1 MLDQDGAPV
10 PIGAVGRVFVGNDML
25 FDGYTNAAS
34 PAIEDQLMDT
44 GDLGYLD
51 ASGRLFVAG
60 RDDEMIISGG
70 ENVFPRPVEEAIA
83 RLPQVAEVAVVGVPD
98 PEFGQR
104 LAAFVVCTAGASL
117 DERNMR
123 SSFEAMT
130 MSPGFIAASRSA
142 PAGRSLNWV
151 PPETPASV

>member
-1 MLDQDGAPV
+1 LPSSISKAIPCRS
-10 PIGAVGRVFVGNDML
+10 AVGRIFVGNDML

-34 PAIEDQLMDT
+34 PAIEDRLMHT

-83 RLPQVAEVAVVGVPD
+83 VLPQVSDVAVVGVPD
-98 PEFGQR
+98 PQFGQR
-104 LAAFVVCTAGASL
+104 LAAFVVRARGASL
-117 DERNMR
+117 QQIDSTHRCTPPSLPE
-123 SSFEAMT
+123 S
-130 MSPGFIAASRSA
+130 AAR
-142 PAGRSLNWV
+142 RDR
-151 PPETPASV
+151 TRK